1 MTLRLLPPERIA
13 LALLAV
19 VVATLSAAWLVG
31 KPVAGHWWL
40 HVGLL
45 AGYLAL
51 IAWLD
56 SHRGLAWHWY
66 ARGLATI
73 VLMFVLYGTIGF
85 AAFDALPY
93 DGDGLLMRADAFLG
107 GGRQPGVLLAR
118 YVTPLGTEVMSGIYS
133 AFIFYLYVSVLLGLV
148 GRPDPERDAFVTGL
162 SLTYAVA
169 FLGYLFVPAKG
180 PIVALASAYPTP
192 LPPGPLH
199 DVVLRAIA
207 WVGGPHGAFP
217 SLHVGAS
224 VFLCGF
230 DLRVNRLRG
239 LTYLP
244 LVMGIAV
251 ATVYLRYHYVVDLIA
266 GTLIALG
273 ALFAAPR
280 MRREAA
286 P

>member
-1 MTLRLLPPERIA
+1 MSRLIPAERAA
-13 LALLAV
+13 LALQAV
-19 VVATLSAAWLVG
+19 VLATLTVAWAAGRDVADHWLIH
-31 KPVAGHWWL
+31 AA
-40 HVGLL
+40 LL
-45 AGYLAL
+45 AGYVAL
-51 IAWLD
+51 IAWLEGR
-56 SHRGLAWHWY
+56 RGAAWRWY
-66 ARGLATI
+66 ARGVATI
-73 VLMFVLYGTIGF
+73 VLLFVLYGTIAF
-85 AAFDALPY
+85 AAYDALPY
-93 DGDGLLMRADAFLG
+93 DADPLLVRLDALLG
-107 GGRQPGVLLAR
+107 GGRQPGLVLAH
-118 YVTPLGTEVMSGIYS
+118 YVTPLGTEVMSGVYS
-133 AFIFYLYVSVLLGLV
+133 AFIFYLYASVLLGLV
-148 GRPDPERDAFVTGL
+148 GRPEPERDALVNGL

-180 PIVALASAYPTP
+180 PIVSLAHLYPTE
-192 LPPGPLH
+192 LPYGPLH

-244 LVMGIAV
+244 LVLGIAV

-273 ALFAAPR
+273 ALYAAPR
-280 MRREAA
+280 MHRAA
-286 P
+286 AA